1 MVVGRLKIGHAR
13 PLMATDTPLAQM
25 IEALDDIFTR
35 TLSYTRTLM
44 AELSPPVLHEL
55 GLPSALKWLADQAPK
70 QYNLTVEV
78 ALTQVQVALPEDQAL
93 LLYQS
98 VRELLLNVV
107 KHAHTQRPRCRL
119 Q

>member
-1 MVVGRLKIGHAR
+1 
-13 PLMATDTPLAQM
+13 M
-25 IEALDDIFTR
+25 IEELDDIFTR

-78 ALTQVQVALPEDQAL
+78 ALTQDQVALPEDQAL
-93 LLYQS
+93 LLYES
-98 VRELLLNVV
+98 VRELAQCSEACPHVRGRGLAYSS
-107 KHAHTQRPRCRL
+107 KR
-119 Q
+119 